1 MIYLILFLEF
11 FKIGAFTFGGGY
23 AMIPFIQ
30 ETVAKHNWMSTAEL
44 VDFIA
49 VSESTPGAFAV
60 NISTY
65 VGSQV
70 GGFFGAVCATT
81 GVVMPAF
88 LIIILIAKI
97 YDKFKNS
104 KTVKGAMF
112 GLKSVVVGLIAS
124 TVVSIGLEIF
134 FANGF
139 TTSVFATSSFW
150 FSLVV
155 FAIMLFLLLY
165 KKFSPVLIVVLSA
178 TLGIVAGYTGII

>member
-1 MIYLILFLEF
+1 
-11 FKIGAFTFGGGY
+11 
-23 AMIPFIQ
+23 
-30 ETVAKHNWMSTAEL
+30 
-44 VDFIA
+44 
-49 VSESTPGAFAV
+49 
-60 NISTY
+60 
-65 VGSQV
+65 
-70 GGFFGAVCATT
+70 
-81 GVVMPAF
+81 MPAF